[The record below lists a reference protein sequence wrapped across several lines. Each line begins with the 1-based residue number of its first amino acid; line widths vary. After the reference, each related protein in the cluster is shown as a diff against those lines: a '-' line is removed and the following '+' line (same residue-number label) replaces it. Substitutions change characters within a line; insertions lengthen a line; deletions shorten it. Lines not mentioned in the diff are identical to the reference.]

1 MPEDQNTEYK
11 QSWRD
16 EYLKWIC
23 GFANSEGG
31 VLHIGRDD
39 RGRVTGLTNAGK
51 LMEDIPNK
59 IRDVLGIMADVNL
72 HSEKSKNWIE
82 IRVDPYPYT
91 VNCRGKYFYRSGS
104 TNQELKGAAL
114 DRFIMGKQGRR
125 WDAVPV
131 PGIDSEDLS
140 PWALETFRGKAKKS
154 GRMHEDLL
162 DDPDA
167 VLLEKLRLTENG
179 YLKRAALLLF
189 GKDPEKMITGAYV
202 KIGFFRTHSD
212 LLYHDEIHGD
222 LFSQLETVL
231 ELLYTKY
238 LKARITYDGL
248 QRIETFPVPRTGF
261 REALINAAAHKDYAV
276 PAPVQIRVY
285 PDRLMIWNPGQ
296 IPERWTMDRLLGEHA
311 SVPFNPDIAGTL
323 FRAAY
328 LESWGRG
335 IDLIRSE
342 CIKAGNHEPRFEWDN
357 GLWVEF
363 PFDAVEASENTT
375 LKTQWNTLKTQGTTI
390 KTQGTALKT
399 RETTQKTPL
408 KDQDTTL
415 KTQGTTLKPPL
426 KDQDA
431 DQETVQERILDL
443 IRADPSISGRAAAEI
458 IGLSEDG
465 VKYHLGRLREAGLLR
480 RTGPKRGGRWEVIE

>member
-1 MPEDQNTEYK
+1 M
-11 QSWRD
+11 
-16 EYLKWIC
+16 LKFRC
-23 GFANSEGG
+23 
-31 VLHIGRDD
+31 L
-39 RGRVTGLTNAGK
+39 
-51 LMEDIPNK
+51 K
-59 IRDVLGIMADVNL
+59 IRTPNTN
-72 HSEKSKNWIE
+72 S
-82 IRVDPYPYT
+82 
-91 VNCRGKYFYRSGS
+91 RGVM
-104 TNQELKGAAL
+104 N
-114 DRFIMGKQGRR
+114 IMGRQGRR

-131 PGIDSEDLS
+131 PGIDSGDLS
-140 PWALETFRGKAKKS
+140 PWALETFRGKANKS

-179 YLKRAALLLF
+179 YFKRAALLLF
-189 GKDPEKMITGAYV
+189 GKDPEKLITGASG
-202 KIGFFRTHSD
+202 KFGFFRADSD
-212 LLYHDEIHGD
+212 LLYHDAIHGD

-276 PAPVQIRVY
+276 PAPVQISVY
-285 PDRLMIWNPGQ
+285 PDKLMIWNPGQ
-296 IPERWTMDRLLGEHA
+296 MPERWTMDRLLGKHA
-311 SVPFNPDIAGTL
+311 SAPFNPDIAGTL

-335 IDLIRSE
+335 IDLIRNE

-363 PFDAVEASENTT
+363 PFEAVETSE
-375 LKTQWNTLKTQGTTI
+375 
-390 KTQGTALKT
+390 
-399 RETTQKTPL
+399 
-408 KDQDTTL
+408 DTTL
-415 KTQGTTLKPPL
+415 KNQETTQKPPL

-465 VKYHLGRLREAGLLR
+465 VKYHLGRLREAGRLR

>member
-11 QSWRD
+11 QSWHD

-23 GFANSEGG
+23 GFANAEGG
-31 VLHIGRDD
+31 VLHIGRGD

-72 HSEKSKNWIE
+72 HSEEGKNWIE
-82 IRVDPYPYT
+82 IRVDPYPYP
-91 VNCRGKYFYRSGS
+91 VDCRGKYFQRSGS

-131 PGIDSEDLS
+131 PGIDSGDLS
-140 PWALETFRGKAKKS
+140 PSALETFRGKAKKS
-154 GRMHEDLL
+154 GRIHEDLL

-179 YLKRAALLLF
+179 YFKRAALLLF
-189 GKDPEKMITGAYV
+189 GKDPEKLISGAYV
-202 KIGFFRTHSD
+202 KIGFFRTHSA

-261 REALINAAAHKDYAV
+261 REALINAAAHKDYTV
-276 PAPVQIRVY
+276 PAPVQISVY
-285 PDRLMIWNPGQ
+285 PDKLMIWNPGQ
-296 IPERWTMDRLLGEHA
+296 MPERWTMDRLLGKHA

-335 IDLIRSE
+335 IDLIRNE

-375 LKTQWNTLKTQGTTI
+375 LKNQVTTLKTQETTQ
-390 KTQGTALKT
+390 KTTLKGQDTTLKT
-399 RETTQKTPL
+399 RETTQKTTL
-408 KDQDTTL
+408 KPQETTL
-415 KTQGTTLKPPL
+415 KTPL
-426 KDQDA
+426 KGQDA
-431 DQETVQERILDL
+431 EQETVQERILDL
-443 IRADPSISGRAAAEI
+443 IRTDPSISGRAAAEI

-465 VKYHLGRLREAGLLR
+465 VKYHLGRLREAGRLR